1 MASTAFAVIYHD
13 VDFGVQVEAL
23 NKLSVVVCCIIAH
36 KAVELLGCFILIE
49 YSTCDSPLG
58 SPSMVSVEVAEGNSN
73 ISLFVVSICRRDGC
87 FDFC

>member
-1 MASTAFAVIYHD
+1 MATTACAVVRHD

-23 NKLSVVVCCIIAH
+23 NELSVVVCCIIAH

-58 SPSMVSVEVAEGNSN
+58 SPSTVSVEVAEGNSN
-73 ISLFVVSICRRDGC
+73 ILLFVVSICRCISC
-87 FDFC
+87 FNFC